1 MNLTEDKYYKIMTKE
16 EKKEYSKKYYLKNKE
31 RLLKKQNEYRL
42 NNLDK
47 IKNYK
52 EENKDKIN
60 EYQKEYRENNIEKF
74 KEYEKNRDNNTKR
87 QKKYNSSNKRRIQ
100 RRKTRKK
107 TIADTWRSVLHSS
120 LKKLGKV
127 KEGRTIYLLGYSAI
141 DLKEHLEKQFI
152 DGMNWDNHG
161 EWHIDHIY
169 PLSKFDKTTPI
180 NVVNALNN
188 LQPLSAKDNLTKFNK
203 IT

>member
-74 KEYEKNRDNNTKR
+74 KEYEKNRDDNTKR

-188 LQPLSAKDNLTKFNK
+188 LQPLSVKDNLTKFNK